1 VPGSAPARA
10 PAGPARQEAGPGPG
24 PSRAAADVLPQGL
37 GAVHDLDH
45 VARQVAAL
53 QRTAGNAALASTM
66 QRLPGQPQAP
76 GASRGRTRSRR
87 PQRPSLGPDEDVLNF
102 ATYFE
107 LATAPTAL
115 GSGRFDSGV
124 AFSTPTLARAWESVT
139 WIVGVLGNRRRG
151 SEIREA
157 GRAWD
162 DTRETV
168 TRVLARLRAMGVDP
182 SDAQAGF
189 ERLERRLHRLEAA
202 ELTRVGEEAA
212 TLSSPDAGLVADQD
226 RQLGQLFHVLGG
238 VIKEGEG
245 LLQWNDRHMY
255 RLISSTY
262 GAALTDAQVRFANVG
277 RTALG
282 WAALWEEGGTLQERM
297 VAARRRG
304 LLDAS
309 ATAADFVSR
318 ATAVGSETLSVAV
331 RSFETTAAAQT
342 AAWAR
347 ALRANGIP
355 MTVAEAQHAQWN
367 GRLQAFKGLRLGA
380 VGLAGSL
387 QLVSSTLNLVRA
399 IRDQDLRAGVAAGHG
414 VVQGGITLGG
424 AVLSAGAAATTM
436 LSGSVT
442 VLWVTIE
449 TIFDIAQLSAWGRR
463 QRALEEI
470 ARPLRGAA
478 SLIPWGRRMAGVADA
493 LLENDSSDPAHR
505 AALEEQLIARGTEPY
520 NIVLRG
526 LHGVQTLVDRRP
538 ELGRVMGPEARA
550 ALAQLAS
557 LRYRDSSDPV
567 SPWDIQMLS
576 ELARPIFSGLQ
587 RVSVWAMARY
597 GNESETEAARARV
610 RELEAGGAAAAP

>member
-1 VPGSAPARA
+1 
-10 PAGPARQEAGPGPG
+10 
-24 PSRAAADVLPQGL
+24 
-37 GAVHDLDH
+37 
-45 VARQVAAL
+45 
-53 QRTAGNAALASTM
+53 
-66 QRLPGQPQAP
+66 
-76 GASRGRTRSRR
+76 
-87 PQRPSLGPDEDVLNF
+87 
-102 ATYFE
+102 
-107 LATAPTAL
+107 
-115 GSGRFDSGV
+115 
-124 AFSTPTLARAWESVT
+124 
-139 WIVGVLGNRRRG
+139 
-151 SEIREA
+151 
-157 GRAWD
+157 
-162 DTRETV
+162 
-168 TRVLARLRAMGVDP
+168 
-182 SDAQAGF
+182 
-189 ERLERRLHRLEAA
+189 
-202 ELTRVGEEAA
+202 
-212 TLSSPDAGLVADQD
+212 
-226 RQLGQLFHVLGG
+226 
-238 VIKEGEG
+238 
-245 LLQWNDRHMY
+245 
-255 RLISSTY
+255 
-262 GAALTDAQVRFANVG
+262 
-277 RTALG
+277 
-282 WAALWEEGGTLQERM
+282 
-297 VAARRRG
+297 
-304 LLDAS
+304 
-309 ATAADFVSR
+309 
-318 ATAVGSETLSVAV
+318 
-331 RSFETTAAAQT
+331 
-342 AAWAR
+342 
-347 ALRANGIP
+347 
-355 MTVAEAQHAQWN
+355 
-367 GRLQAFKGLRLGA
+367 
-380 VGLAGSL
+380 
-387 QLVSSTLNLVRA
+387 VSSTLNLVRA
-399 IRDQDLRAGVAAGHG
+399 IRDQDLRAGVAAVHG